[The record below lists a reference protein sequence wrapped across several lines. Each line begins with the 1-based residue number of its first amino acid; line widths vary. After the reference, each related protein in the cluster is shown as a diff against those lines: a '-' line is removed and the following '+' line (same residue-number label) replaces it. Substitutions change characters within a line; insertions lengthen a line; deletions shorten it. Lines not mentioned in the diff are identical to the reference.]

1 MIKPAASD
9 ITEVAPFAVLSGF
22 VGRGVDSRLWRTT
35 RPHKSHR
42 ELGKL
47 VVAFKFR
54 VNLGSAVPCEL
65 YLGPAIINL
74 VIGLNQSKSDQILE

>member
-1 MIKPAASD
+1 MMFREKMHRERRRNQLLIAAMIKPAASD
-9 ITEVAPFAVLSGF
+9 ITELLLSQSCQDLS
-22 VGRGVDSRLWRTT
+22 VEASIV
-35 RPHKSHR
+35 
-42 ELGKL
+42 
-47 VVAFKFR
+47 